1 MKNRVIRDIILVTL
15 LGITYI
21 SSGQNF
27 NSTLEPN
34 LQQWW
39 YFLCQVCKWKES
51 ADNPFTDT
59 HLL

>member
-34 LQQWW
+34 LQQ
-39 YFLCQVCKWKES
+39 
-51 ADNPFTDT
+51 
-59 HLL
+59 